1 MTAAWRRIR
10 EMFRGTFTALVTPFR
25 ADGTLDEEGVVR
37 LLERQLQSGVQG
49 IVLCGTTGEEA
60 SLTLG
65 ERKRVVEIV
74 QKRTEGHIY
83 TVASASDNITER
95 AVKLA
100 REMDWLGVDAILS
113 VVPYFI
119 RPNQAGIVEHFRR
132 IADAVQTPLI
142 LSNAPGRAG
151 AGLEADTVALLAEH
165 ENIRG
170 IDESSG
176 DFDFLSNILAA
187 TDEEFGV
194 FAGEDTLTLP
204 MIALGADGA
213 FSLVSNEV
221 PEKMSA
227 LVDAALEGRIAD
239 AHDLHYELFDLM
251 TINYVDSN
259 PIPVKAALAMLGLIE
274 ENYRLPL
281 LPIDDEKRE
290 QIKEVLLALD
300 II

>member
-1 MTAAWRRIR
+1 
-10 EMFRGTFTALVTPFR
+10 MFRGTFTALVTPFR

-83 TVASASDNITER
+83 TVASASDNIT
-95 AVKLA
+95 A
-100 REMDWLGVDAILS
+100 R
-113 VVPYFI
+113 
-119 RPNQAGIVEHFRR
+119 
-132 IADAVQTPLI
+132 
-142 LSNAPGRAG
+142 
-151 AGLEADTVALLAEH
+151 

>member
-1 MTAAWRRIR
+1 
-10 EMFRGTFTALVTPFR
+10 MFRGTFTALVTPFR
-25 ADGTLDEEGVVR
+25 ADGTLDEDGVIR
-37 LLERQLQSGVQG
+37 LLEHQLKSGVQG
-49 IVLCGTTGEEA
+49 VVLCGTTGEEA
-60 SLTLG
+60 SLSLD
-65 ERKRVVEIV
+65 ERKRLVEIV
-74 QKRTEGHIY
+74 QKRAEGHIY
-83 TVASASDNITER
+83 TVVSASDNITER
-95 AVKLA
+95 AVQLA

-142 LSNAPGRAG
+142 VSNAPARAG
-151 AGLEADTVALLAEH
+151 TGLEADTVSLLAEH

-176 DFDFLSNILAA
+176 DLDFLSNILAA
-187 TDEEFGV
+187 TDEELGI

-221 PEKMSA
+221 PDKMSA
-227 LVDAALEGRIAD
+227 LVNAALDGRFAD
-239 AHDLHYELFDLM
+239 ARDLHYELFDLM
-251 TINYVDSN
+251 TINYVDRN
-259 PIPVKAALAMLGLIE
+259 PIPVKAALAMMGLTE

-281 LPIDDEKRE
+281 LSIDDVKRE
-290 QIKEVLLALD
+290 QIKKALVELD
-300 II
+300 LI